1 MADNAID
8 MNQIRSY
15 FAGKLEQHGA
25 TPRGVDWNSTVA
37 QEIRFSQ
44 LAKVIYPAGKPFSLL
59 DYGSGFGSY
68 YDYLIS
74 QKALVER
81 YFGFDIVEG
90 MVVKGREMHAGMAGV
105 EFFSKDE
112 DLTPCDYVV
121 ASGIFNIKLDTPQD
135 TWTEYV
141 IKTLTR
147 MDELAIRGFSFNLL
161 TKYSDADHMRPDLYY
176 ADPGLLFD
184 VCKRRFSKN
193 VAILH
198 DYDLY
203 DFTIIVRKQLD

>member
-74 QKALVER
+74 QKALR
-81 YFGFDIVEG
+81 
-90 MVVKGREMHAGMAGV
+90 
-105 EFFSKDE
+105 
-112 DLTPCDYVV
+112 
-121 ASGIFNIKLDTPQD
+121 
-135 TWTEYV
+135 
-141 IKTLTR
+141 
-147 MDELAIRGFSFNLL
+147 
-161 TKYSDADHMRPDLYY
+161 
-176 ADPGLLFD
+176 
-184 VCKRRFSKN
+184 
-193 VAILH
+193 
-198 DYDLY
+198 
-203 DFTIIVRKQLD
+203 